1 MCIPLLFLQRYE
13 ANPQP
18 KVYIT
23 VAGRSNALSGFAD
36 ANVVSPVIICPPY
49 SSTYS
54 GADLFSSIRMP
65 SGVCPMLV
73 LEPEGA
79 GLAAAK
85 ILALHDEKIA
95 AAIKK
100 MQRGN
105 QQTLYVAD
113 SEIRTESYVPRIDAA
128 RCRNCSIN

>member
-1 MCIPLLFLQRYE
+1 M
-13 ANPQP
+13 
-18 KVYIT
+18 
-23 VAGRSNALSGFAD
+23 
-36 ANVVSPVIICPPY
+36 VSPVIICPPY

-73 LEPEGA
+73 LEPECA

-128 RCRNCSIN
+128 RCKFCFLS

>member
-1 MCIPLLFLQRYE
+1 M
-13 ANPQP
+13 
-18 KVYIT
+18 YIT

-49 SSTYS
+49 SSTFN

-73 LEPEGA
+73 LDPENA

-85 ILALHDEKIA
+85 ILALNNKYLRKPI
-95 AAIKK
+95 
-100 MQRGN
+100 QRLKTYSVTN
-105 QQTLYVAD
+105 D
-113 SEIRTESYVPRIDAA
+113 F
-128 RCRNCSIN
+128 

>member
-1 MCIPLLFLQRYE
+1 
-13 ANPQP
+13 
-18 KVYIT
+18 
-23 VAGRSNALSGFAD
+23 
-36 ANVVSPVIICPPY
+36 
-49 SSTYS
+49 
-54 GADLFSSIRMP
+54 MP

-100 MQRGN
+100 MQKGN

-113 SEIRTESYVPRIDAA
+113 SEIRTESYLPTIDAA
-128 RCRNCSIN
+128 RGTR

>member
-1 MCIPLLFLQRYE
+1 MLSKSTSFVVCSVLFIVV
-13 ANPQP
+13 APA
-18 KVYIT
+18 T
-23 VAGRSNALSGFAD
+23 VNVLP
-36 ANVVSPVIICPPY
+36 NVVAPVIICPPY
-49 SSTYS
+49 SNTFS

-100 MQRGN
+100 MQKGN

-113 SEIRTESYVPRIDAA
+113 SEIRTESYVPVIDAA
-128 RCRNCSIN
+128 RCKLLISLSYLHSQYFI

>member
-1 MCIPLLFLQRYE
+1 
-13 ANPQP
+13 
-18 KVYIT
+18 
-23 VAGRSNALSGFAD
+23 
-36 ANVVSPVIICPPY
+36 
-49 SSTYS
+49 
-54 GADLFSSIRMP
+54 MP

-100 MQRGN
+100 MQKGN
-105 QQTLYVAD
+105 QQTLYV
-113 SEIRTESYVPRIDAA
+113 SEIRTESYVPVIDAA
-128 RCRNCSIN
+128 RCKLLISLSYLHSQYFI

>member
-1 MCIPLLFLQRYE
+1 
-13 ANPQP
+13 
-18 KVYIT
+18 
-23 VAGRSNALSGFAD
+23 
-36 ANVVSPVIICPPY
+36 
-49 SSTYS
+49 
-54 GADLFSSIRMP
+54 MP

-100 MQRGN
+100 MQKGN
-105 QQTLYVAD
+105 QQTLYVAV
-113 SEIRTESYVPRIDAA
+113 SEIRTESYVPVIDAA
-128 RCRNCSIN
+128 RCKLLISLSYLHSQYFI